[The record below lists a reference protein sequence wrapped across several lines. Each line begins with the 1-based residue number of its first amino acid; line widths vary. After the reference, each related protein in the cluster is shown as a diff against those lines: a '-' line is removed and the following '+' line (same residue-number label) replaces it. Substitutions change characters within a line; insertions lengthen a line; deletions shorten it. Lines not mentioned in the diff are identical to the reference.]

1 MRACLLGEGGASP
14 AALAGKSK
22 TGVSEM
28 TEVAVSTE
36 SAGDTG
42 LLGVRV
48 LVGDG
53 VLDLVSG
60 VRSGAV
66 SDVRDVK
73 RVVDLTL

>member
-1 MRACLLGEGGASP
+1 
-14 AALAGKSK
+14 
-22 TGVSEM
+22 M